1 MLSSESSR
9 VERSPHLYT
18 TSSTSFLVKT
28 KKETE
33 RGGGQNDCSFIVLY
47 VLYSLNRISLFP
59 L

>member
-47 VLYSLNRISLFP
+47 VLYSLNRI
-59 L
+59 